1 MRASFHV
8 DPAESVMQNQF
19 ELNASP
25 RDETGRSAMRRLRN
39 AGLVPAVVYGGGEPA
54 NLSIQADELVHHL
67 ENEAFYSH
75 ILTLKVNGKEE
86 RVVLRDIQRH
96 PSKAQIL
103 HLDLLRVSEDQQ
115 IKVHVP
121 LHFIGEDEC
130 VGVKQEG
137 GVINHLQ
144 TDVEVSCLPKD
155 LPEFLEVDVS
165 QLKLGHSLHLSD
177 VRVPEGVEILALTH
191 GEESDGAV
199 VTVFRPRVVEEE
211 EVAAEAE
218 EAEGEEA
225 AAEKEGAEKGEE
237 AKASDDKK

>member
-1 MRASFHV
+1 
-8 DPAESVMQNQF
+8 MQDQF
-19 ELNASP
+19 ELKASP
-25 RDETGRSAMRRLRN
+25 RNETGKGAMRRLRS
-39 AGLVPAVVYGGGEPA
+39 AGLVPAVVYGGGEPS
-54 NLSIQADELVHHL
+54 NLSIQADELIHHL

-75 ILTLKVNGKEE
+75 ILTLKVDGKEQ
-86 RVVLRDIQRH
+86 RVVLRDLQRH
-96 PSKAQIL
+96 PSKPQIL

-121 LHFIGEDEC
+121 LHFLGEDEC

-155 LPEFLEVDVS
+155 LPEFLEVNVS
-165 QLKLGHSLHLSD
+165 ELKLGHSLHLSD
-177 VRVPEGVEILALTH
+177 VRVPEGVEIIALTH
-191 GEESDGAV
+191 GEESDAAV

-211 EVAAEAE
+211 EVAAAAE

-225 AAEKEGAEKGEE
+225 AAEKEDSEKGEE